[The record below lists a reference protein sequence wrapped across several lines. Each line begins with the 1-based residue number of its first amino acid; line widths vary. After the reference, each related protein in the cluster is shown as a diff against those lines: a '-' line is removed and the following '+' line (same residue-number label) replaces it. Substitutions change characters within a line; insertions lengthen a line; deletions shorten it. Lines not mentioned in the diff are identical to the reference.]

1 MHEGGADGR
10 LRDPGLPHVV
20 GSAARVAWAATR
32 REMSADG
39 RRNGVGCECI
49 EVVRGDLVV
58 ERVDAIVNAA
68 NAALSGGGGV
78 DGAIHRAAGPGLLKA
93 CRPLGR
99 CAPGGAVVT
108 PGFALQAKHVIHAVG
123 PVRAGA
129 REGSASG
136 VLSSGR
142 PEIVDRLGLETVSF
156 PSISCG
162 AYRFPVRRAAPIAVN
177 TVAGWLAAHDH
188 PRSVRFVCFE
198 ARTFRAFRD
207 AVEDLL

>member
-1 MHEGGADGR
+1 M
-10 LRDPGLPHVV
+10 
-20 GSAARVAWAATR
+20 GSV
-32 REMSADG
+32 RE
-39 RRNGVGCECI
+39 RI

-78 DGAIHRAAGPGLLKA
+78 DGAIHRAAGPELLRA

-108 PGFALQAKHVIHAVG
+108 PGFALHAKHVIHAVG
-123 PVRAGA
+123 PVWRG
-129 REGSASG
+129 GSAGEDQLLASCHRAA
-136 VLSSGR
+136 L
-142 PEIVDRLGLETVSF
+142 EIVDHLDLQTVSF

-207 AVEDLL
+207 AVDDLL